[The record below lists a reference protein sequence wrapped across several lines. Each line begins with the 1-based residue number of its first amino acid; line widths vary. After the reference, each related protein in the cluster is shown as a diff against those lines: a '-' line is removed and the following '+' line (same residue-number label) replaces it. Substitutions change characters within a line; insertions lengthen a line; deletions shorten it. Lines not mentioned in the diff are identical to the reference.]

1 MIKICATYKLCLI
14 AVFIAVILHSC
25 EKVAQLSDDNII
37 ISVSIDN
44 VEPEKVLLDNPVVEE
59 SSVIIPVKF
68 GKYLFPLKL
77 YPTIICNDSKVK
89 ILGLEDDGSLIF
101 PVLNSINT
109 ITIVSESGMPKRYE
123 IKLNLIS
130 SNEISEIL
138 KFKIK
143 SSSNGILN
151 VGEEAFADPTESIVK
166 IYAVDPTYPL
176 IINPEVEVSEGAVFT
191 DWEKGESLTFSF
203 QGETKTLNLLSESGR
218 EEKWQVSIINAKED
232 ITSNQRLINPFNHF
246 DAKFTS
252 SLHNLDTVTFNTKD
266 RQVILYYSGDKK
278 AENFGVLFNF
288 SFNEFITGS
297 SLYSG
302 EEYIFQN
309 EDDSHQ
315 LIIIDNITG
324 NYNKWE
330 IVFRQT
336 NTIIEVTGVEWGSY
350 YSSDNDIKLG
360 PPEIYPELREI
371 SIPVL
376 SNGEFPLI
384 INDFSI
390 LLSQPTENSLS
401 ADINFSSMNDYK
413 TFNLTRNGKNELWS
427 LKLVNRLT
435 PLSNQAD
442 VTGFHYGKPSFS
454 YSVDEI
460 YIEPEI
466 SEIVIVCEN
475 FEYNTSLKLT
485 PIIETSTGSKIE
497 GMVSGGV
504 VEIPWGGTK
513 KFKII
518 SESGSSREWTIRVIP
533 APQLPNKDF
542 EEWVVHPQFKS
553 LETSIFPS
561 DGSGWNS
568 SNNPSAVNVVRVDG
582 YQSKYAA
589 RILTKLSTIN
599 FADIIKVTSLTSGNL
614 FLGKFRYST
623 ATADV
628 YSPGRMIV
636 KGIPFNTYY
645 LPKQLIIWHKYRKG
659 ETLVKTSPKITSTTI
674 PAFNP
679 VETVAGNDQGLLK
692 ADLWNNSQENL
703 VASASY
709 IFSGNSEWTRSIIDF
724 SYDNWME
731 GSKYI
736 SVSISSSIFGEIFTG
751 ADGSVLDVDSI
762 RLIYHLPGNGS
773 IKIK

>member
-1 MIKICATYKLCLI
+1 MIKICAAFKLCII
-14 AVFIAVILHSC
+14 AVFIAATLHSC
-25 EKVAQLSDDNII
+25 EKVAQLSDDNTI
-37 ISVSIDN
+37 ISVSIDS
-44 VEPEKVLLDNPVVEE
+44 VEPEKVILDNPVVDE

-68 GKYLFPLKL
+68 GKYLFPLKV
-77 YPTIICNDSKVK
+77 YPTITCNDNKVK
-89 ILGLEDDGSLIF
+89 ILGLEEDGSLIF

-143 SSSNGILN
+143 SSSQSNSNL
-151 VGEEAFADPTESIVK
+151 GEEAFADPTESIVK

-176 IINPEVEVSEGAVFT
+176 IINPEVEVSEGAVFA

-203 QGETKTLNLLSESGR
+203 QGETKILNLLSESGR
-218 EEKWQVSIINAKED
+218 EEKWQISIINSEED
-232 ITSNQRLINPFNHF
+232 IGSNQRLINPFNYF
-246 DAKFTS
+246 DVKFTS
-252 SLHNLDTVTFNTKD
+252 SLHHLDTISFNTKD
-266 RQVILYYSGDKK
+266 RQVILYYSGDKRI
-278 AENFGVLFNF
+278 ENCRVLFNF
-288 SFNEFITGS
+288 SLKDFITS
-297 SLYSG
+297 ASLYNG
-302 EEYIFQN
+302 EEYIYQN
-309 EDDSHQ
+309 ENDSRQ
-315 LIIIDNITG
+315 LIVIDNITG

-330 IVFRQT
+330 IVLRPT
-336 NTIIEVTGVEWGSY
+336 NTIMYVTGVEWGSY
-350 YSSDNDIKLG
+350 YSVDKNIKLG

-376 SNGEFPLI
+376 SYGQFPLT
-384 INDFSI
+384 INNLSI

-401 ADINFSSMNDYK
+401 DDITFSSMNDVK
-413 TFNLTRNGKNELWS
+413 SFNLTRNGKNELWS
-427 LKLVNRLT
+427 LKLVNRIA

-442 VTGFHYGKPSFS
+442 ITGFHYGKPSFS
-454 YSVDEI
+454 YSIDEI

-485 PIIETSTGSKIE
+485 PIIETSTGSRIE
-497 GMVSGGV
+497 GIVSGGV

-518 SESGSSREWTIRVIP
+518 SESGHFREWAIRVIP
-533 APQLPNKDF
+533 APQLPNNDF

-568 SNNPSAVNVVRVDG
+568 SNNPSAVNVLRVDG

-623 ATADV
+623 SAADV

-659 ETLVKTSPKITSTTI
+659 ETLVRTSPKISSTTI

-679 VETVAGNDQGLLK
+679 VESVAGNDQGLLK
-692 ADLWNNSQENL
+692 AELWNNSQESL

-709 IFSGNSEWTRSIIDF
+709 IFSGNSEWTKSIIDF

-731 GSKYI
+731 GSKFI

-751 ADGSVLDVDSI
+751 ADGSILDVDSI

-773 IKIK
+773 KKIK